1 VPDPSTTRLALYK
14 SKSDGSELAN
24 YTQDLGQ
31 NWDKVDNAVGYQVVT
46 SSTRPATPYPGKP
59 ITESDTT
66 YRTYFSNGTSPAS
79 ASWVEIPN
87 GSATFNSNLKL
98 ASGKQININA
108 SGSGASFAVVNAAAG
123 TDLISGRVTS
133 DTQDRFLVDTDG
145 TLNWGPGN
153 ATPDVNLYR
162 SATNTLRTAD
172 NLTVDLNLTVAGS
185 GSITGAASIGGNL
198 TVTGTLNLANQ
209 FSEDTTAG
217 RTTTSTTFA
226 NGSSTLSRTIT
237 VPPSGKVWVY
247 LRTTQRNSTTANTI
261 TSFNAS
267 GSTSGSVYTA
277 NDAAALIVPGAAIG
291 ANNLSLALTHL
302 LTGLVAGET
311 LTVTMQHRVN
321 TASTGTFDYR
331 SIGLAAC
338 AS

>member
-1 VPDPSTTRLALYK
+1 LYK
-14 SKSDGSELAN
+14 SKSDGSELIN

-31 NWDKVDNAVGYQVVT
+31 NWDKVDTAVGYQVVT

-66 YRTYFSNGTSPAS
+66 YRTYFSNGTAPAS

-87 GSATFNSNLKL
+87 SSATFNNNLKL

-108 SGSGASFAVVNAAAG
+108 SGSSATIAVVNAATT
-123 TDLISGRVTS
+123 TDLLSARVTG
-133 DTQDRFLVDTDG
+133 DTQDRFEIETDG
-145 TLNWGPGN
+145 TLNWGPG
-153 ATPDVNLYR
+153 ASGTLDTNLYR
-162 SATNTLRTAD
+162 SAANTLRTSD
-172 NLTVDLNLTVAGS
+172 NLTVDLNLLVS
-185 GSITGAASIGGNL
+185 GTL
-198 TVTGTLNLANQ
+198 TVTGNTTLSGTLNLANQ
-209 FSEDTTAG
+209 FAEDATAG

-247 LRTTQRNSTTANTI
+247 LRVTQRNSTTANTI

-267 GSTSGSVYTA
+267 GSTTGSVYSAT
-277 NDAAALIVPGAAIG
+277 DAAALIAPGAALG
-291 ANNLSLALTHL
+291 ANNISLSLAHL
-302 LTGLVAGET
+302 LTGLTAGET